1 MEEAI
6 YKDLEAV
13 LTPEE
18 INARVAE
25 MSAEIC
31 RDLGDNVPVVVGI
44 LKGAF
49 IFMSDLIREMNI
61 HVEVDFAQISS
72 YGDGTSSSGRIK
84 VLQDITTPVDGR
96 DVIVVEDIIDTGA
109 TLAYIQNMLKLRA
122 PMSLEVCT
130 LLKKDAPLTQE
141 VTIKYVGKEI
151 PDVFVVGYGLDY
163 KEKFRYFPYITE
175 LVAESDM

>member
-1 MEEAI
+1 MSDRYAPGRI
-6 YKDLEAV
+6 LLDKK
-13 LTPEE
+13 E
-18 INARVAE
+18 IALIVKRLG
-25 MSAEIC
+25 SEISV
-31 RDLGDNVPVVVGI
+31 DYEKKNPILINL
-44 LKGAF
+44 LKGGVVFLA
-49 IFMSDLIREMNI
+49 DLIRELSI
-61 HVEVDFAQISS
+61 QHQIDFMSVSS
-72 YGDGTSSSGRIK
+72 YEDGTSSSGIVRIIEDLSANIEGRH
-84 VLQDITTPVDGR
+84 VLI
-96 DVIVVEDIIDTGA
+96 IEDIIDTGA

>member
-96 DVIVVEDIIDTGA
+96 DVIVVEDIIDTGL
-109 TLAYIQNMLKLRA
+109 TLNHYMDVLKARGPSSIKLCCLINKTER
-122 PMSLEVCT
+122 
-130 LLKKDAPLTQE
+130 QE
-141 VTIKYVGKEI
+141 FERSIDYTGFTI
-151 PDVFVVGYGLDY
+151 PDGFLVGYGLDMGGKY
-163 KEKFRYFPYITE
+163 RNLPGVYRVTG
-175 LVAESDM
+175 